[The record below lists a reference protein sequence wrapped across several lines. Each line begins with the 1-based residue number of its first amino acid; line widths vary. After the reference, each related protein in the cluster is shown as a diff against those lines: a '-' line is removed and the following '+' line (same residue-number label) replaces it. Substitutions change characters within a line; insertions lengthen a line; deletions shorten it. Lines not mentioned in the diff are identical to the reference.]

1 VSNEGM
7 FYRHP
12 EDFLGE
18 YTNSKKIGQ
27 PEFPDRVRMTSQSSF
42 RERIMVS
49 LKGYMKRFKK

>member
-1 VSNEGM
+1 M

-42 RERIMVS
+42 RERIMVR